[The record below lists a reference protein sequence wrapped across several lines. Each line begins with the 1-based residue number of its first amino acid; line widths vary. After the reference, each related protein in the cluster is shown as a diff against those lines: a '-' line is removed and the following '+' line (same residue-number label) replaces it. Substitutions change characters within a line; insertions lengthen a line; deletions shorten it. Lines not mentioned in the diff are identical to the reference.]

1 MVQLTSTQ
9 ARQLRATLLSAAA
22 LLEEPEKPKKKR
34 RTAADRFDEQ
44 YSTGRWKKP
53 QGLKKKRKI

>member
-1 MVQLTSTQ
+1 MITLSSTQ
-9 ARQLRATLLSAAA
+9 ARQLRATLLAAAA

-34 RTAADRFDEQ
+34 RTAEDRFDEQ

-53 QGLKKKRKI
+53 QGLKKKKI